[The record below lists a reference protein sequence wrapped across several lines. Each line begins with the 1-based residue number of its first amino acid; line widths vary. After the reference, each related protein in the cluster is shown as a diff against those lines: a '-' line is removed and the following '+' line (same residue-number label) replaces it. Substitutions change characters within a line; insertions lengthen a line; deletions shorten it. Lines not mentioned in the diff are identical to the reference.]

1 MPPTGPPCAASG
13 DRNDFPTAGF
23 YGLAVRVS
31 DRAEGAPCL
40 RIATHL
46 ERAAGGPG
54 LGRHWRRQRPAPR
67 TSLRLRTLP
76 VPCGGR
82 LAPALAS
89 LLRDRPRRDGGHHGG
104 AAGQKRLRLDLSRRR
119 AAGGDGT

>member
-40 RIATHL
+40 RLATHL

-54 LGRHWRRQRPAPR
+54 LGRHWRRQRPPPR

-76 VPCGGR
+76 APCGGR
-82 LAPALAS
+82 LPPAPP
-89 LLRDRPRRDGGHHGG
+89 RPPPGSPPREGG
-104 AAGQKRLRLDLSRRR
+104 AP
-119 AAGGDGT
+119 